1 MAHSLEVR
9 EPLMDHPLV
18 EWLASLPSDMKLN
31 GNEGKHLLKSAMAP
45 YLPAELLYR
54 AKQGF
59 AVPLARWFR
68 GPLRQRVQDA
78 ILGPRLAATGIFN
91 QNYLQY
97 LVEAHASGARDY
109 SAPLWTLL
117 MFDAFLKNV
126 MEGDGRIFQEKAAG
140 WRCVFCMSWITRSRC
155 RAVTRSARA
164 ASSANSA
171 GWDGKRSI

>member
-1 MAHSLEVR
+1 MAGVPALD
-9 EPLMDHPLV
+9 L
-18 EWLASLPSDMKLN
+18 KLK
-31 GNEGKHLLKSAMAP
+31 GNEGKHLLKSAMEP
-45 YLPAELLYR
+45 HLPTELLYR

-68 GPLRQRVQDA
+68 GPLRQRVHDA

-91 QNYLQY
+91 QNYLQH

-140 WRCVFCMSWITRSRC
+140 
-155 RAVTRSARA
+155 
-164 ASSANSA
+164 
-171 GWDGKRSI
+171 